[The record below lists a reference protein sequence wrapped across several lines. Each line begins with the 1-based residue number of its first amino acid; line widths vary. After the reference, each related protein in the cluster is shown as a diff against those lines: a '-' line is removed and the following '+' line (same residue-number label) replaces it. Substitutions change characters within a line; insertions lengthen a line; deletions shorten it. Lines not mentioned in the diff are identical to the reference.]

1 MKTYLKPVL
10 FSVLASLGLSFAPSA
25 FAAET
30 LEIRDFVGSI
40 NWSNGPFAVDVQGKV
55 GDLKVTDGSGVVID
69 GNVDKIDKTACKSSY
84 ARFKLDLFGK
94 KKDSRF
100 GGYDNLK
107 DYPVLNITL
116 PAGTD
121 LVIRNSVI
129 FADGAPDVGNADI
142 ALPHCGLLKLGDVKN
157 TLSLDN
163 RGSADVTVGN
173 TGQIKANLRGSG
185 NLTGAQSGDV
195 LLKSHGSG
203 DVELGSIGPLI
214 MNVYG
219 SGDVGISDVAGD
231 AEISSRG
238 SGDLE
243 LGNIEG
249 TFTYSGHG
257 SGDLDVTSVAGGK
270 LSLKS
275 NGSGDINIDGGDV
288 DTLTIGVNGS
298 ATVDYAGTTGTATL
312 WTNGSGDIYVD
323 QVRGTAEIKTS
334 GSGDV
339 DINKRG

>member
-1 MKTYLKPVL
+1 MKTCLKISL
-10 FSVLASLGLSFAPSA
+10 FSVIAGLGLAFAQSA

-40 NWSNGPFAVDVQGKV
+40 NWSNGPTAVDVQGKI
-55 GDLKVTDGSGVVID
+55 GDLTVTDGSGVIID
-69 GNVDKIDKTACKSSY
+69 GNIDKIDRDACKSSY
-84 ARFKLDLFGK
+84 GRFKFDFFGK
-94 KKDSRF
+94 KKDGRF
-100 GGYDNLK
+100 GGYENLK

-116 PAGTD
+116 PVDTN
-121 LVIRNSVI
+121 VIIRNSVI
-129 FADGAPDVGNADI
+129 FTDGTPDVGSADI
-142 ALPHCGLLKLGDVKN
+142 ALPHCGSVKLGHVKN
-157 TLSLDN
+157 SLILDN
-163 RGSADVTVGN
+163 RGSANVTVGN

-185 NLTGAQSGDV
+185 DLTGAQSGDV

-203 DVELGSIGPLI
+203 DVELGSIGPLM
-214 MNVYG
+214 MNVHG
-219 SGDVGISDVAGD
+219 SGDVEISDIAGD

-257 SGDLDVTSVAGGK
+257 SGDLDVTSVAGEK